1 MRIPPHA
8 QPPLPPRAW
17 LVVYKISWE
26 VATWLSIVLLCA
38 VVLPIPALAVRLL
51 APHLSRR
58 VGNSATIVIAL
69 IGFVVGLIWA
79 GVVVA
84 GVYGSGNGAGA
95 KSSS

>member
-51 APHLSRR
+51 APHLSDYQHHCAPRR
-58 VGNSATIVIAL
+58 
-69 IGFVVGLIWA
+69 A
-79 GVVVA
+79 GGRQSHPQARWRSLRWRNQLTRWKASNCVR
-84 GVYGSGNGAGA
+84 
-95 KSSS
+95 